1 VVADWL
7 PQWVSRSRERTPP
20 SASPPPPLQLQGRK
34 RTSVHSFYGGGAPPL
49 FPIRS
54 DWPSIATMSTKHIR
68 TAADLVR
75 FGASLRID
83 CSHCGAA
90 RTMAGGEVVK
100 AGGAEGLAG
109 LRARLRCARC
119 GAKGANV
126 AVLPPV

>member
-1 VVADWL
+1 MQRGV
-7 PQWVSRSRERTPP
+7 
-20 SASPPPPLQLQGRK
+20 
-34 RTSVHSFYGGGAPPL
+34 VHSFYGGGAPPL

-54 DWPSIATMSTKHIR
+54 NWPSVTGMSTKHIR

-83 CSHCGAA
+83 CPHCGAA
-90 RTMAGGEVVK
+90 RTMAGGDVVK
-100 AGGAEGLAG
+100 AAGAEGLAG

-126 AVLPPV
+126 AVLPPL